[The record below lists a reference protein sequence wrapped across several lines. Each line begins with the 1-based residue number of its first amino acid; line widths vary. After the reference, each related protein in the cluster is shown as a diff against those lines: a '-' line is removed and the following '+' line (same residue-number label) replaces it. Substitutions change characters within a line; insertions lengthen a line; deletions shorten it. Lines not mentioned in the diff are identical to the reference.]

1 MAEIIQEEKGKKG
14 GKRRPKKHST
24 NIDMTPMVD
33 LMCLLITFFMLTTA
47 FSKPKVMVITMPEKN
62 KDPKEINDAPKIPKE
77 RTLNILL
84 TENHVVY
91 YYNGLADP
99 KTPPLPTLIKTNFSK
114 DGIRK
119 VLLERNKDLF
129 TKIVNFHDSITN
141 EKVKLYIYR
150 DDSLNP
156 VFATAGGKAYKSFDR
171 GSSWT
176 SIPGPQITDGDIALA
191 NLLLKD
197 QAKREFNVNINGRK
211 NKLTKQEASVSEIFP
226 IVDAENKKRK
236 REDMKPHGKGPF
248 VLIKAD
254 DKVKYRDI
262 VNIIDEMAICNIAGY
277 AVVDISPIELEML
290 KNAPK

>member
-14 GKRRPKKHST
+14 GKRRPKKYST
-24 NIDMTPMVD
+24 RIDMTPMVD

-62 KDPKEINDAPKIPKE
+62 KEKDKDINAPKIPKE

-84 TENHVVY
+84 TEGHKIY

-99 KTPPLPTLIKTNFSK
+99 KTPPLPTLVKTDFSK

-119 VLLERNKDLF
+119 VLLGRNKDLF
-129 TKIVNFHDSITN
+129 TTIANFHDSITT
-141 EKVKLYIYR
+141 EKVRMYLYI
-150 DDSLNP
+150 DDSLKP
-156 VFATAGGKAYKSFDR
+156 VFARAGNKMYKSSDK
-171 GSSWT
+171 GASWT
-176 SIPGPQITDGDIALA
+176 SIPGPQITDNDVAVA
-191 NLLLKD
+191 NLLLKES
-197 QAKREFNVNINGRK
+197 AKTEINVAINGARK
-211 NKLTKQEASVSEIFP
+211 KLTRREASISEINP
-226 IVDAENKKRK
+226 IVDAETKSRK
-236 REDMKPHGKGPF
+236 REDMKPRGTGPF